1 VPLSTSVP
9 QPNCAEHTIPLSK
22 GTKMSSSTSLEEK
35 FEQLMKLNAK
45 KDAQLEYLR
54 KQLDQAMRNN

>member
-1 VPLSTSVP
+1 
-9 QPNCAEHTIPLSK
+9 
-22 GTKMSSSTSLEEK
+22 MSSSTSLEEK